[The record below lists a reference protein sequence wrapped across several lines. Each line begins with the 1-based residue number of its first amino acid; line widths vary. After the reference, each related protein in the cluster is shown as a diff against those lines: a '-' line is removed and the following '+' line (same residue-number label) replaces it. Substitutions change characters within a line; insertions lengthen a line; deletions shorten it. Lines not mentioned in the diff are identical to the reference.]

1 MSIVPVGGRW
11 TLTVLH
17 QHGKTLTIQISEVCA
32 DYTIGAISV
41 IATLFKKILTIY
53 ACLFINSYISFHY

>member
-17 QHGKTLTIQISEVCA
+17 QHGKTLTIQVSEVHA
-32 DYTIGAISV
+32 DQNYLLCILKCVHKIAIASYT
-41 IATLFKKILTIY
+41 
-53 ACLFINSYISFHY
+53 FITFIVC

>member
-17 QHGKTLTIQISEVCA
+17 QHGKTLTIQVSEVHA
-32 DYTIGAISV
+32 DQNYLLCILKCVHKIAI
-41 IATLFKKILTIY
+41 AILS
-53 ACLFINSYISFHY
+53 LPL